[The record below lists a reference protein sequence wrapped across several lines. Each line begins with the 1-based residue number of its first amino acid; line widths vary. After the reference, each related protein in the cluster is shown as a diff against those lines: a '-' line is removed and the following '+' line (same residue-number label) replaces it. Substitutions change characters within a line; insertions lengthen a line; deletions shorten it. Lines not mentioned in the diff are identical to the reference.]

1 MRLLL
6 SIKLAAS
13 AYTLLTTPP
22 LGLRTEP
29 FATYLTKPVGS
40 NEALKNSS
48 VPCSG
53 SNFTYSLSSDLAPSL
68 YPVIVAA
75 GRDNGSAISSLPRNN
90 LV

>member
-1 MRLLL
+1 M
-6 SIKLAAS
+6 
-13 AYTLLTTPP
+13 LLTTPP
-22 LGLRTEP
+22 LGLRIDP

-40 NEALKNSS
+40 SEASKNSS

-75 GRDNGSAISSLPRNN
+75 GRVSGLLISSLPRNN

>member
-22 LGLRTEP
+22 LGLRIDP

-40 NEALKNSS
+40 SDALKNSS
-48 VPCSG
+48 VPGAG
-53 SNFTYSLSSDLAPSL
+53 SNLTYSLSSDLAPSL
-68 YPVIVAA
+68 
-75 GRDNGSAISSLPRNN
+75 
-90 LV
+90 